1 MSTDVRS
8 VDERSVDDR
17 EVLATVDETGEDE
30 RFVVADIATADAWV
44 SIRTDEACPLDEW
57 Q

>member
-8 VDERSVDDR
+8 VDGRSVNDP
-17 EVLATVDETGEDE
+17 EVLATVDETGEHE

-44 SIRTDEACPLDEW
+44 SIRNDEACALDEW
-57 Q
+57 R

>member
-8 VDERSVDDR
+8 VDERSVDER
-17 EVLATVDETGEDE
+17 EVLATVDETGEHG

-44 SIRTDEACPLDEW
+44 WVRTDEACPLDEW
-57 Q
+57 R

>member
-8 VDERSVDDR
+8 VDERSVDGP
-17 EVLATVDETGEDE
+17 EVLATVDESGEHE

-44 SIRTDEACPLDEW
+44 SIRSDEACPLDEW
-57 Q
+57 R

>member
-17 EVLATVDETGEDE
+17 EVLATVDETGEHE
-30 RFVVADIATADAWV
+30 RFVVANIATADAWV